1 MEVIIINTW
10 RLVLNLWSLHLQVLP
25 EERTGSDQAQ
35 GSGPGTQLICNCSS
49 GGGGGGGG
57 SGDSSGDDD
66 EWFHP
71 LHMGALKGPAAK
83 AHQTW

>member
-10 RLVLNLWSLHLQVLP
+10 RLVLNLRSLHLQVLP

-35 GSGPGTQLICNCSS
+35 GSGPGTQLISNCSS
-49 GGGGGGGG
+49 GGGGGS

-66 EWFHP
+66 E
-71 LHMGALKGPAAK
+71 
-83 AHQTW
+83 